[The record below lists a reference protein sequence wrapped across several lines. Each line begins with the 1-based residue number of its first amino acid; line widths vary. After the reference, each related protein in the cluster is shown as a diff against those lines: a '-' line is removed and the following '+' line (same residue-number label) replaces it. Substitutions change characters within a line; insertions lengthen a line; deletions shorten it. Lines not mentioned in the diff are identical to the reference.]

1 MESKMVGRKVAKG
14 QVKYVPG
21 QKTGEY
27 IFKGGDME
35 LVVPQEQL
43 ETHGV
48 SLELLQDCMKKLQE
62 MGTYEELCKSYGYK
76 GEGVKNAGIV
86 IISDKDPRISMSV
99 QFGSTWHN
107 ESEYQWLNR
116 NPADFTCCWFLDVDG
131 SNKEKGVQER
141 AVAPEELDLITKIR
155 QETKLES
162 YQPFKVFKDE
172 LVDLEIPLPAE
183 AMEEGNKMLFTEDFD
198 QVDFFGIPLMEETS
212 LVKEVA
218 LPAKEIQTKDVAAYE
233 KKIEAMADDLKAKE
247 EKPVVVGD
255 SIAKVNVVG
264 KEVVKEQELSDK
276 ALKVGEPGEMGEH
289 AKGEGKSDDQ
299 QTELPKSAIKLEK
312 PGKVYGESIWRRRF
326 ERVLREN
333 HALKAEMNGILERV
347 KKLEESTT
355 ASTEGTIVATHA
367 AAAEIAAPVLAAT
380 ETPAIVAKVA
390 ETTVAAG
397 AVTESK
403 LQTARQRMELK
414 RAEIKSRM
422 AKMKSKGEEKAL
434 KKDESPVKEESK
446 KAARP
451 ALTEEQR
458 MQIRAKIR
466 ERHAAK
472 KAEAATSLQK

>member
-1 MESKMVGRKVAKG
+1 MESKIVGRKIAKG

-35 LVVPQEQL
+35 LVVPKEQL

-48 SLELLQDCMKKLQE
+48 SESLLRECMAKLQE
-62 MGTYEELCKSYGYK
+62 MGTYEELCKRYGYK

-86 IISDKDPRISMSV
+86 IVSDNDPRISMSV

-141 AVAPEELDLITKIR
+141 EVSPEELDLISKIR
-155 QETKLES
+155 QETKLEE
-162 YQPFKVFKDE
+162 YQPFKVFRRE
-172 LVDLEIPLPAE
+172 LVDLEFPLPE
-183 AMEEGNKMLFTEDFD
+183 QVMEEGTKMLFTEDFD
-198 QVDFFGIPLMEETS
+198 QVDFFGIPLFEEA
-212 LVKEVA
+212 VKETA
-218 LPAKEIQTKDVAAYE
+218 LPAKEIQTKDVASYE
-233 KKIEAMADDLKAKE
+233 KKIEAMADDLDAKE

-255 SIAKVNVVG
+255 SIAKVEVVG

-276 ALKVGEPGEMGEH
+276 ALKVGEPGEAHGEH
-289 AKGEGKSDDQ
+289 AEGKGKSDDQ
-299 QTELPKSAIKLEK
+299 QTEVPASAIKLQK

-333 HALKAEMNGILERV
+333 HALKTKMSAILDRV
-347 KKLEESTT
+347 TKLEEASTAPAVAAETT
-355 ASTEGTIVATHA
+355 AAVA
-367 AAAEIAAPVLAAT
+367 
-380 ETPAIVAKVA
+380 PAIVAAAVA
-390 ETTVAAG
+390 PAAAVATPA
-397 AVTESK
+397 AEPVVASVATPVTESK

-422 AKMKSKGEEKAL
+422 AKIKTKGEP
-434 KKDESPVKEESK
+434 KKEEAPVKEESK
-446 KAARP
+446 KVARP
-451 ALTEEQR
+451 ALTEEER
-458 MQIRAKIR
+458 MHIRAKIR

-472 KAEAATSLQK
+472 KEKAAAEKAL